1 MGEHTISSILR
12 QGKGGSRRLR
22 SVSLDSDGG
31 RSVLLLVLFSVAS
44 VARFCVHAFLDGSLA
59 LIVYARKIRV
69 IMVIFVISSL
79 IQQLSCLNSPCNSG
93 IDNLIVIDSK
103 HRSN

>member
-1 MGEHTISSILR
+1 MEGEIF
-12 QGKGGSRRLR
+12 
-22 SVSLDSDGG
+22 
-31 RSVLLLVLFSVAS
+31 LLLVLFSVAP

-59 LIVYARKIRV
+59 LIIYARKIRV